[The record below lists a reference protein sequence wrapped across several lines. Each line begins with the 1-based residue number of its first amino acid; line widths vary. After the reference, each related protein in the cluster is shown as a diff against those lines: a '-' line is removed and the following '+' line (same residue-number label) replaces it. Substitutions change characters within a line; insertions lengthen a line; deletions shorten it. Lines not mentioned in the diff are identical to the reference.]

1 MRKNIESKYKMKIL
15 VIKLMGILKKV
26 KNKIK
31 LKCKTIFKI
40 IWLQKFELSKEKFLL
55 LFKKTGKPIE
65 NIMRIK
71 IIKDKICNTSIIFF
85 LSKNTYFHNYQ
96 E

>member
-40 IWLQKFELSKEKFLL
+40 I
-55 LFKKTGKPIE
+55 
-65 NIMRIK
+65 
-71 IIKDKICNTSIIFF
+71 
-85 LSKNTYFHNYQ
+85 
-96 E
+96 